1 MSCIAQPPDECWRNF
16 YIRKKIKTKW
26 FHISETHA
34 HHSFW
39 LIVYFDSNV
48 DVNQTKTVLEE
59 MKLSGMNNP

>member
-26 FHISETHA
+26 FHISETHT